1 MFIGKL
7 VLLINYK
14 IILIY
19 FYLNIIIWFK
29 INIVNLIKEYKFMWF
44 LFFWMYMYIIGIKYI
59 LVYVFGYFVM
69 KLW

>member
-1 MFIGKL
+1 MFFGKL
-7 VLLINYK
+7 VLLINYE
-14 IILIY
+14 ISLIY

>member
-29 INIVNLIKEYKFMWF
+29 INIINLIKEYKFMWF
-44 LFFWMYMYIIGIKYI
+44 LFFCMYMNKLGIKYI
-59 LVYVFGYFVM
+59 LVYVFGYFVL
-69 KLW
+69 K